1 MTGSRNNPGFRLMIL
16 PLSAMLLG
24 ACNLFSTTPT
34 TYEIALGDLDGGG
47 DLDAF
52 FANGQSEGLQPNAV
66 WLNQGGGGFLDSGR
80 DLGMA
85 DTHQVALGDLDGDGD
100 LDAVEGGWGLSYINN
115 GHAAFSTQNLGNAP
129 VAGSYTRHVSLGD
142 LDQDG
147 DLDMFLAGCCGAFS
161 GDQDNPWV
169 VLPAST
175 IEINDGSG
183 RFNSTST
190 LSNQACPAG
199 ALGDLDGDGDQ
210 DAFLA
215 CWSVIEH
222 ADLGANDPEIFGE
235 DVQTYAGPH
244 TTRDRAPNR
253 VYFND
258 GAGNLLDSGQS
269 LGNASSFAVALGDLD
284 ADHDLDALVGNMDS
298 LEIWL
303 NQGGTP
309 GQFALSKQRIA
320 SRPIYKAQLG
330 DVDGD
335 GDLDALLN
343 VSSRRDYEPQLW
355 LNDGQARFTRHKQ
368 NLQMDAMQ
376 AYTLGDVDNDG
387 DLDVFAG
394 SFDRGYGIWFN
405 DGKGNYARKK

>member
-1 MTGSRNNPGFRLMIL
+1 MTGSRNSPGFRLMIL
-16 PLSAMLLG
+16 PISAVLLW

-34 TYEIALGDLDGGG
+34 TYEIALGDLDGDG

-52 FANGQSEGLQPNAV
+52 FANGQSEGIQPNAV
-66 WLNQGGGGFLDSGR
+66 WLNQGAGVFLDSGR

-85 DTHQVALGDLDGDGD
+85 DTHQVALGDLDGDSD

-115 GHAAFSTQNLGNAP
+115 GHAAFSTQSLGNAP

-183 RFNSTST
+183 RFTSTLT

-199 ALGDLDGDGDQ
+199 ALGDLDGDGDL

-222 ADLGANDPEIFGE
+222 AGLDANDPELFGE

-253 VYFND
+253 VYLND

-284 ADHDLDALVGNMDS
+284 ADHDLDALVGNLDG
-298 LEIWL
+298 LENPAQSEWR
-303 NQGGTP
+303 P
-309 GQFALSKQRIA
+309 G
-320 SRPIYKAQLG
+320 
-330 DVDGD
+330 
-335 GDLDALLN
+335 
-343 VSSRRDYEPQLW
+343 
-355 LNDGQARFTRHKQ
+355 RHPR
-368 NLQMDAMQ
+368 
-376 AYTLGDVDNDG
+376 TV
-387 DLDVFAG
+387 
-394 SFDRGYGIWFN
+394 
-405 DGKGNYARKK
+405 